1 MNIPV
6 DRFPVKPTEY
16 HDIVPVRAGYQR
28 CAPGYHFGPQLRDSW
43 TIQYVVSGTGTII
56 KNGQRY
62 IAFPGECFFL
72 KPGEEIELT
81 ADNADPWYYIWVGF
95 RSQIPMPPVLL
106 ENDTLPCKK
115 LESIFFEIASCN
127 RRTNRPLEPFL
138 LSYIW
143 KLLAQFYLMSPNSHT
158 AVKNKAETYAEQA
171 RRLIHDSNANTNVQK
186 LADALHLNR
195 SYLSRIF
202 REFSGM
208 PIQNYIHNVRFQ
220 LAAVFLKT
228 YTIAQTATA
237 LGYSDTASFSRAFKN
252 YYKLSPRQYL
262 EQHEQISIPRPFPA
276 EQERKQ

>member
-43 TIQYVVSGTGTII
+43 TIQYVVSGTGTIL
-56 KNGQRY
+56 KNGRQY
-62 IAFPGECFFL
+62 TSVPGECFFL

-95 RSQIPMPPVLL
+95 RARIPMPPVLL

-127 RRTNRPLEPFL
+127 RYTNRPLEPFL

-143 KLLAQFYLMSPNSHT
+143 KLLAQFYLMTPNSHV
-158 AVKNKAETYAEQA
+158 AVKNKAEIYADQA
-171 RRLIHDSNANTNVQK
+171 RRLIHESNANTNVQK
-186 LADALHLNR
+186 LADVLHLNR

-202 REFSGM
+202 REFTGM
-208 PIQNYIHNVRFQ
+208 SIHNYILNVRFQ
-220 LAAVFLKT
+220 LAGTLLKRHS
-228 YTIAQTATA
+228 ISQTATT
-237 LGYSDTASFSRAFKN
+237 LGYSDTASFSRAFKS

-262 EQHEQISIPRPFPA
+262 EQHERFVQQPPN
-276 EQERKQ
+276 EKQERTD